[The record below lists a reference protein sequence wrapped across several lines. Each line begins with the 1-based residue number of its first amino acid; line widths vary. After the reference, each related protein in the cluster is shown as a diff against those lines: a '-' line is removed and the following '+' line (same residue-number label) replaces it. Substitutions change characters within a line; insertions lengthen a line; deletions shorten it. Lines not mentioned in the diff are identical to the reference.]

1 MKVDKLQ
8 KETKE
13 LQEQLGAA
21 KDEVETWKKDGV
33 LKEVL
38 EAKEREVEALR
49 REMEEG
55 KRQASGL
62 RSGRS
67 RRRARLR
74 LMWRWEAANEE
85 HGPQEQGGEAAAA
98 GARAEGAA
106 GGLGKAGAGGEGVV
120 LAVGA
125 GRRKGEGR

>member
-55 KRQASGL
+55 KRQASG
-62 RSGRS
+62 
-67 RRRARLR
+67 
-74 LMWRWEAANEE
+74 AAQRKEQEE
-85 HGPQEQGGEAAAA
+85 S
-98 GARAEGAA
+98 
-106 GGLGKAGAGGEGVV
+106 
-120 LAVGA
+120 AVALDVEMGSC
-125 GRRKGEGR
+125 E